1 MIFFTFRYLSLHDN
15 KYIRYFSGHTKKVV
29 SLCVSPIEDMFVSGS
44 LDKSLRLWDLRS
56 PNGQG
61 YINVMGRPVAAFDPD
76 GLVLAAGINSE
87 TLKLFD
93 VRWVPKSL
101 YIKAKYHTLTNR
113 YISKTTTYKL
123 IIWNRGFS
131 YNVNVQ

>member
-1 MIFFTFRYLSLHDN
+1 
-15 KYIRYFSGHTKKVV
+15 
-29 SLCVSPIEDMFVSGS
+29 VSPIEDMFVSGS

-76 GLVLAAGINSE
+76 GLVLAAGINSD

-93 VRWVPKSL
+93 VRYL
-101 YIKAKYHTLTNR
+101 HE
-113 YISKTTTYKL
+113 
-123 IIWNRGFS
+123 
-131 YNVNVQ
+131 

>member
-1 MIFFTFRYLSLHDN
+1 MYCIVLIFRYLSLHDN
-15 KYIRYFSGHTKKVV
+15 KYIRYFTGHTKKVV

-56 PNGQG
+56 PNCQG
-61 YINVMGRPVAAFDPD
+61 YINVMGRPVAAFDPE

-93 VRWVPKSL
+93 VR
-101 YIKAKYHTLTNR
+101 
-113 YISKTTTYKL
+113 
-123 IIWNRGFS
+123 
-131 YNVNVQ
+131 